1 MVLDPKFLEA
11 DANEV
16 AEQARIDRD
25 AEIASLIAASRDP
38 YDQLPLPIRLRYS
51 KAEYAWLTDA
61 HKAAIV
67 QIECDP
73 EY

>member
-1 MVLDPKFLEA
+1 MIDHKFLEA